1 MIKNKN
7 TNKAGQCPGNRNETS
22 TGFIGKI
29 TDVKTVYAR
38 MAILLLAINCALTGY
53 TVYRLNENQEGT
65 VNATDNPARIYR
77 QHLNSLYQ
85 ADLTPK
91 TPAPPTPATQPAP

>member
-1 MIKNKN
+1 MTKNKN
-7 TNKAGQCPGNRNETS
+7 TNKAERRSGNRNETS

-53 TVYRLNENQEGT
+53 TVYRLNETQEGL
-65 VNATDNPARIYR
+65 VNATENPASVYR
-77 QHLNSLYQ
+77 QYLKTLYK

-91 TPAPPTPATQPAP
+91 IQTPTTQTAP